1 MTGPVLITGGA
12 GSVGRQLVEL
22 FSKSGTEVRVFD
34 LPAMDFTGIEERQ
47 SVEVVKGDITDC
59 ETMARAVEGVGAVV
73 HLAALLPPSS
83 ERDRDLTFAVNV
95 GGAENVVAA
104 LESLNPGATM
114 VFTSSVSTY
123 GDTASETPP
132 VYTNHPQSAIDIYAD
147 SKIVGEALVRA
158 SSLKTV
164 CLRIAGIAVPAFLAP
179 PDVWP
184 FMPDQRVEM
193 VHRDDVVLALFNSVQ
208 APEAVGGVF
217 NIAGGPS
224 WQITG
229 QDYVR
234 DFYGVLGAPTDEA
247 VYRESPGWVDWYD
260 TESSERALRYQER
273 AYSDYTSEMRA
284 LVQTMMDTG

>member
-104 LESLNPGATM
+104 LESLNPEATM

-132 VYTNHPQSAIDIYAD
+132 VYTNHPQSAIDIYAG

-193 VHRDDVVLALFNSVQ
+193 VHRDDVVDALNSAAR
-208 APEAVGGVF
+208 APEAAGKVLH
-217 NIAGGPS
+217 IAGGAT
-224 WQITG
+224 WQLRG
-229 QDYVR
+229 HDYAN
-234 DFYGVLGAPTDEA
+234 DFYEFVGAPADEA
-247 VYRESPGWVDWYD
+247 TYRETPGWMDWYD
-260 TESSERALRYQER
+260 TEESQRILKYQSRSYEH
-273 AYSDYTSEMRA
+273 YSDEMRA
-284 LVQTMMDTG
+284 IVRAMMGE

>member
-104 LESLNPGATM
+104 LESLNPEATM

-184 FMPDQRVEM
+184 FM
-193 VHRDDVVLALFNSVQ
+193 LALFNSVR

-284 LVQTMMDTG
+284 LVQTMMDTD